1 MSDRNNYNEQKDN
14 TIQINNIR
22 INPINQIKIESPFNH
37 GDILIR
43 KMNKNTIH
51 TIVPSKSVDRIR
63 ININSHD
70 DLTQI
75 IISPNNNG
83 NFTNMGYNNR
93 RYIYN
98 INNHY

>member
-43 KMNKNTIH
+43 KINKNAIH
-51 TIVPSKSVDRIR
+51 TIVPSKSADRIR

-75 IISPNNNG
+75 IISPNKNG
-83 NFTNMGYNNR
+83 NFTNIGYNNR